1 MKHRAC
7 QSKIPRFY
15 PISAERRIYR
25 QRHMAPGTVSIL
37 PHLCLDELSFFTID
51 PPEVNCARFQELLES
66 SWQGKCLLGADA
78 SKSSTCTAIVVV
90 FPACELRET
99 WLLHEHCSV
108 FGAEALGIK
117 RALQISSSFDNPT
130 VILSDSKSVIQAV
143 GNVNFSSPAIIID
156 LVAEISLHPKAV
168 EIAWIPGHVG
178 IQINEAADKA
188 ARKDNP
194 SGSWRQ
200 LLMARDLIRATRDI
214 INTYIDSWPTS
225 LRQKGRDHL
234 WPFVPWPY
242 SYVSSRYA
250 ETLLAHLRTD
260 TAPLNGF
267 LFSRGLCVSPDCPNC
282 GAPETSRHFWIT
294 CPKCKEARQDL
305 SSILSIDLTLVQTFT
320 PIYWAHVDLPPC
332 QHLEALERFIYRSNR
347 FV

>member
-1 MKHRAC
+1 
-7 QSKIPRFY
+7 
-15 PISAERRIYR
+15 
-25 QRHMAPGTVSIL
+25 MAPSTVSIL
-37 PHLCLDELSFFTID
+37 PHLCLDELSFSTID
-51 PPEVNCARFQELLES
+51 PPEVNCVRFQGLLES

-78 SKSSTCTAIVVV
+78 SKSSTRTAIGVV
-90 FPACELRET
+90 FPTRKLRET

-143 GNVNFSSPAIIID
+143 GNVNFSSLTIIID
-156 LVAEISLHPKAV
+156 LAAEISLHPKAV
-168 EIAWIPGHVG
+168 EIGWIPGLIG

-200 LLMARDLIRATRDI
+200 PLMARDLILATRDII
-214 INTYIDSWPTS
+214 INTYIDSWSTS
-225 LRQKGRDHL
+225 LRRKGWDHL
-234 WPFVPWPY
+234 RPFVPWPY
-242 SYVSSRYA
+242 LYA
-250 ETLLAHLRTD
+250 LSCYIETLLARLRTD

-267 LFSRGLCVSPDCPNC
+267 LFSRGLYVSPDCPNC
-282 GAPETSRHFWIT
+282 GSPETSRHFWIT
-294 CPKCKEARQDL
+294 CPKYKEARQDL
-305 SSILSIDLTLVQTFT
+305 SCTLSIDLTVVRTLT
-320 PIYWAHVDLPPC
+320 PIYWAHVDLPPR
-332 QHLEALERFIYRSNR
+332 QHVEALERFKYRSNR